1 MVGGITYHFGEFF
14 MSIDLFSYGDDETV
28 TNTEVQEA
36 MAYYTGTDGTVD
48 WDSMYNDWL
57 SGEGAYDSAILG
69 YAWMS
74 VNGTPN
80 FVYAM
85 DATFLEENPGTTDEG
100 TLEALTYYAQTTGS
114 TTAVDNYL
122 AFVESSGLADT
133 SDLGGE
139 IEDFL
144 GQFEDD
150 DTVDVDED
158 DDGDGVTSG
167 SMFDEDFFKEIAPSL
182 ISIGFG
188 GLAITLLGG
197 IIIKQAADELA
208 DTGLEVL
215 QEFSGQ
221 HEDYIDELLDI
232 PPEDLDAQVRITE
245 VNSKISAVTTAMTTL
260 TSLIQDILELPNIV
274 VQSGHSTQ
282 QSALDTMSF
291 VARS

>member
-1 MVGGITYHFGEFF
+1 
-14 MSIDLFSYGDDETV
+14 MSVVYFYYGAEDV

-36 MAYYTGTDGTVD
+36 MAYYTGTDGVVD
-48 WDSMYNDWL
+48 WDAMYNDWL
-57 SGEGAYDSAILG
+57 SEEGAYDSAILG

-74 VNGTPN
+74 VNGIPDW
-80 FVYAM
+80 VYAPE
-85 DATFLEENPGTTDEG
+85 ATFLEDNPGTTDEG

-139 IEDFL
+139 IDDFL
-144 GQFEDD
+144 SQSEDD
-150 DTVDVDED
+150 DTVDAEVED
-158 DDGDGVTSG
+158 NDGLTRG
-167 SMFDEDFFKEIAPSL
+167 SFFDEDFFKEIAPSL

-221 HEDYIDELLDI
+221 HEDYIDDLLDVDV
-232 PPEDLDAQVRITE
+232 EALDAQVLMTE
-245 VNSKISAVTTAMTTL
+245 INNKISAVTTAMTTL

-274 VQSGHSTQ
+274 VESGHGTQ
-282 QSALDTMSF
+282 QSSLDTMSF
-291 VARS
+291 IARS